1 MQQLQDQMRL
11 IVKKVEI
18 KLNLP
23 AVLKKQLVD
32 DWDWITREKKI
43 VSLPRKP
50 TVAEILDLFLQTKK
64 KGGQSE
70 KIFNEVIEGIRIY
83 FDKAL
88 GTLLLYRFERPQ
100 YSDLTKKQA
109 KPLSEVYGAEH
120 LLRLFVKLPQ
130 LLAHTNMEEDAA
142 NVLQQ
147 KLNEFLKFLQKNHA
161 TFFLTEYPLA
171 TPDYIKRTNS

>member
-1 MQQLQDQMRL
+1 M
-11 IVKKVEI
+11 
-18 KLNLP
+18 P

-50 TVAEILDLFLQTKK
+50 SVAEILDQFLQSKK

-100 YSDLTKKQA
+100 YSDLAKKQGS

-147 KLNEFLKFLQKNHA
+147 KLNEFLKFLQKSHA
-161 TFFLTEYPLA
+161 TFFLTEYPVA
-171 TPDYIKRTNS
+171 TADYIKRTNS